1 MSAIVRTP
9 VQLDELASYG
19 AGPSAKLGSEAR
31 RYVTLLKEDPHDQFT
46 AVMNGW
52 DVAGS
57 GHTSTVE
64 RLLVVCSPVAS
75 GEAQQRPDRT
85 RGSSGHNKGLES
97 CVGAGGMWGQWRT
110 LTSARTA

>member
-31 RYVTLLKEDPHDQFT
+31 RYVTLLKEDSHDQFT

-57 GHTSTVE
+57 GHTLTVE
-64 RLLVVCSPVAS
+64 RPSCGLP
-75 GEAQQRPDRT
+75 T
-85 RGSSGHNKGLES
+85 RGIRRSSATPGSN
-97 CVGAGGMWGQWRT
+97 AGE
-110 LTSARTA
+110 